1 MKKFDSDQEREIQ
14 LGLESGIDVSVYE
27 NPAYLAIQMQEIRIG
42 LETGLDVSVYADP
55 EFDWFQ
61 MEEIRRGLD
70 DGLDVSKYAKK
81 EIPHEVME
89 QIRKGFKEKLDMS
102 KLTRFP
108 AGVLKEFRLAH
119 KKGID
124 LIPFIK
130 KGYDDSQL
138 EQIRLSYEN
147 KVDILPYLVKEMR
160 GVAMA
165 QIRLGLESGV
175 SVKEYA
181 DVYYS
186 WQQMREIRLGLE
198 EGIDISQYNDYRYSW
213 QQMHEIRLGLKSE
226 LDVSK
231 YKSFVYSA
239 KDMKKKR
246 EALLIMPQET
256 NDFAELKKE
265 DQEPLQQNTDY
276 IVNENERIR
285 RNIYFEGNVIINAD
299 IPYWV
304 EIVAGGNVTINKS
317 VTYIKIVSGKNV
329 VIKEGIR
336 GGNNCYIE
344 ANGNVEGKFF
354 EGCKIKTGGNLTAGY
369 TLNTDV
375 DVAGTILMPEDKGS
389 IVGGHIHAEKGIDV
403 YNIGN
408 KAMKHT
414 LVEIGKGGV
423 SRKDLKNIKKRIEFI
438 TTQISLIDNSMK
450 KLKKRH
456 TPEEL
461 YMMDTYIKLVSAKES
476 KSEEVKSLT
485 IRRDELEE
493 AIEKNNEAK
502 IRVRGTIFEG
512 VTVCVAEQTWESKER
527 KDVFITLSKNDYV
540 KITPASEVKS

>member
-1 MKKFDSDQEREIQ
+1 MKKFDLDQEREIQ
-14 LGLESGIDVSVYE
+14 LGQESGVDVSIYE
-27 NPAYLAIQMQEIRIG
+27 NPDLLAIQMQEIRIG
-42 LETGLDVSVYADP
+42 LESGLDVSVYADP
-55 EFDWFQ
+55 GFDWFQ
-61 MEEIRRGLD
+61 MEEIRRGLV
-70 DGLDVSKYAKK
+70 DGIDVSKYAKK
-81 EIPHEVME
+81 EISHEVME
-89 QIRKGFKEKLDMS
+89 QIRKGYKEKLDMS

-108 AGVLKEFRLAH
+108 AGILKEFRLAH
-119 KKGID
+119 KQGID

-130 KGYDDSQL
+130 KGYDSSQL
-138 EQIRLSYEN
+138 EQIRLSYAHN
-147 KVDILPYLVKEMR
+147 VDILPYLIKEMR

-175 SVKEYA
+175 DVKEYS

-198 EGIDISQYNDYRYSW
+198 EGVDISQYKDYRYSW

-239 KDMKKKR
+239 KEMKKRR
-246 EALLIMPQET
+246 ESLLVLPAGT
-256 NDFAELKKE
+256 NDSVETVVESHEAN
-265 DQEPLQQNTDY
+265 QEITDY
-276 IVNENERIR
+276 IVHEDERIR

-304 EIVAGGNVTINKS
+304 EIVAGGNVTINKN
-317 VTYIKIVSGKNV
+317 VTYIKIVSRKNV
-329 VIKEGIR
+329 LIKEGIR

-344 ANGNVEGKFF
+344 ASGNVEGKFF
-354 EGCKIKTGGNLTAGY
+354 EGCKIKAGGNLIAGY

-375 DVAGTILMPEDKGS
+375 DVAGKIEMPKDKGS
-389 IVGGHIHAEKGIDV
+389 IVGGKIHAEKGIDV
-403 YNIGN
+403 CNIGN

-414 LVEIGKGGV
+414 LVEVGKGGV

-456 TPEEL
+456 STEEL
-461 YMMDTYIKLVSAKES
+461 YLMDTYIKLVSAKES
-476 KSEEVKSLT
+476 KTEEVNSLK

-512 VTVCVAEQTWESKER
+512 VTVSVAEQTWESKER
-527 KDVFITLSKNDYV
+527 QDVIITLSKNDYV
-540 KITPASEVKS
+540 KITPASEERS